1 MRNVARKGDP
11 TSTGGSIQ
19 EGDDSWLSEG
29 SPTTYIGMMAT
40 CPACKVG
47 QGPIV
52 AVGPRS
58 IIGPGGPVALQGDY
72 VSCGCPPMSN
82 TILPAQ
88 GTIVCDNQGPWARAA
103 SAPVKLPASNPASSP
118 ATPLV
123 PLVDP
128 AEHRI
133 GIFFDGT
140 QNNRHNSELRE
151 QCEQASDAVCRSIEK
166 LIGAG
171 TSYDNGPTN
180 VTRLHDAYTKQR
192 IYIEGIGTQSGQA
205 DDTKG
210 LALGIGATGVI
221 MKAQK
226 GLEQLVSKV
235 QSLPPGPVVVD
246 VFGFSR
252 GAAAARHFTNKL
264 LGLDL
269 GRPVRVGFVGLF
281 DTVAAIGSFAD
292 GLDTTDDDNLGVS
305 LYLAPGCAD
314 QVVQLT
320 AHHEYR
326 VNFALNSVSST
337 HREIPLYG
345 AHSDIGGGY
354 LAGEERIPVAWPLE
368 TTIMQGDQATLKV
381 FKQEAAKRYYE
392 AQETYKAYLADP
404 SQLKDELH
412 EYFVPTPAGG
422 RNGYIA
428 NTVMTRH
435 VKPELQLLAGH
446 LMQQLAAEAGAPVQV
461 IADPIP
467 GELAAVFTTYQAA
480 AASGGLP
487 ALTPEQEHLVMSQ
500 YAHCSDSWVTSAGIF
515 VNAPA
520 PSRRRRVYQQ
530 QQGK

>member
-1 MRNVARKGDP
+1 MRNVARRGDP
-11 TSTGGSIQ
+11 TSTGGAIQ
-19 EGDDSWLSEG
+19 DGDSSWLSEG
-29 SPTTYIGMMAT
+29 SPTSYIGMIAT

-72 VSCGCPPMSN
+72 VACGCPPMSN

-88 GTIVCDNQGPWARAA
+88 GTTVGDNQGPRARAA
-103 SAPVKLPASNPASSP
+103 SAPAEPPAPAPASSP

-128 AEHRI
+128 TEHRI

-140 QNNRHNSELRE
+140 QNNRHNSGLRE

-180 VTRLHDAYTKQR
+180 VARLHDAYTEQR

-226 GLEQLVSKV
+226 GLEQLAGKV
-235 QSLPPGPVVVD
+235 QSLPQGPVVVD

-264 LGLDL
+264 LGLDM

-354 LAGEERIPVAWPLE
+354 LAGEERIPVAKPLE
-368 TTIMQGDQATLKV
+368 TTIMQGDQAALKV
-381 FKQEAAKRYYE
+381 FKQEAAKSYYE
-392 AQETYKAYLADP
+392 AQETYKAYLADS

-412 EYFVPTPAGG
+412 EYFIPTPAGG

-446 LMQQLAAEAGAPVQV
+446 LMQQLAAEAGAPVQA

-467 GELAAVFTTYQAA
+467 GELAPVFTTYQAA

-520 PSRRRRVYQQ
+520 PSRKRRVYQQ